1 MVVEMLSSYL
11 TQRAENLKDG
21 TLRKLQTIALIG
33 AFLLLSFMK
42 VANAQAFVAVFV
54 AEKIAGGSLS
64 YVGKRG
70 AESILGEDEQKNITP
85 SQLSNIVGQIVDEQT
100 KQLEATM
107 REIHRESNLFAYR
120 KDLEDGLN
128 SMESLLR
135 NYNTRASTD
144 TRMQRIRSILN
155 YAATVEGAFQTFFRS
170 ETLNKHYPELF
181 FPYYATYGRFAE
193 TFIVLKAEEQAVN
206 NLMAAEGIK
215 GYKEVDSYEVAK
227 AASDKLALIH
237 KFWYENYPGF
247 NLWIN
252 RFDDE
257 FCGLRGNGCSKVF
270 MYRDR
275 AQYVHKRVKTICLY
289 SNRIVN
295 ANGDPFKKMRLAS
308 SWGRDNRDGPQGL
321 NKSLARDMDLKGQVR
336 HYNVEAYKNKICEN
350 HFPFYALSYLRSFG
364 TEVTYGD
371 PVSSN
376 WRYPWTKQSIRRNEV
391 RLDDWTGPIVPRGE
405 YVLFNYYQMGN
416 TKGIIEQRKFKAFL
430 EPLEPVVM
438 STGLKPR
445 KAGDRSDNWQF
456 TFANLAERYVYTFSP
471 KISSKKVRECQIVS
485 AFGLYNG
492 YLKHLT
498 GVDFDNT
505 SFVGNLHE
513 LVAKY
518 NDGKNDLLKNADN
531 HYNLLTNKNL
541 QKNCRNGK
549 VRK

>member
-1 MVVEMLSSYL
+1 MVVEILSSYL

-21 TLRKLQTIALIG
+21 TLRKLHTIALIG
-33 AFLLLSFMK
+33 AFLLISFMK
-42 VANAQAFVAVFV
+42 VANAQAVVAVFV

-64 YVGKRG
+64 YIGKRG

-85 SQLSNIVGQIVDEQT
+85 SQLSNIVSQIVEEQT

-181 FPYYATYGRFAE
+181 FTYYATYGRFAE

-270 MYRDR
+270 IYRDR
-275 AQYVHKRVKTICLY
+275 DAYMNETAKPICLY

-308 SWGRDNRDGPQGL
+308 SWGRAGGHSSAPQGL
-321 NKSLARDMDLKGQVR
+321 NKSLARDMDLNGLPR

-364 TEVTYGD
+364 TEVQYKD
-371 PVSSN
+371 AVDERYRSS
-376 WRYPWTKQSIRRNEV
+376 WTRKSLRNDEV
-391 RLDDWTGPIVPRGE
+391 RRDDWTGPIVPRRE
-405 YVLFNYYQMGN
+405 YVLFNYYQTKN
-416 TKGIIEQRKFKAFL
+416 TKGIIEQPKFKAFL
-430 EPLEPVVM
+430 EPLAPVALR
-438 STGLKPR
+438 TKLAPR
-445 KAGDRSDNWQF
+445 KDGDRSDDWQF
-456 TFANLAERYVYTFSP
+456 TFANLEERYVYTFSP

-498 GVDFDNT
+498 GVDFNNK

-518 NDGKNDLLKNADN
+518 NDGKNDLLKNADS
-531 HYNLLTNKNL
+531 HYNLLTNENFA
-541 QKNCRNGK
+541 KNCRNGK
-549 VRK
+549 

>member
-1 MVVEMLSSYL
+1 MLSSYF

-42 VANAQAFVAVFV
+42 VANAQAVVAVFV

-64 YVGKRG
+64 YIGKRG
-70 AESILGEDEQKNITP
+70 AESILGEDEQENITP
-85 SQLSNIVGQIVDEQT
+85 RQLSNIVSQIVDEQT

-181 FPYYATYGRFAE
+181 FPYYATFGRFAE

-206 NLMAAEGIK
+206 NLMAEEGIK

-237 KFWYENYPGF
+237 KFWYENYPGSNF
-247 NLWIN
+247 WPTYY
-252 RFDDE
+252 DDE
-257 FCGLRGNGCSKVF
+257 QCPQNRSTCSRVMRAAANLRPNNSVCFS
-270 MYRDR
+270 
-275 AQYVHKRVKTICLY
+275 
-289 SNRIVN
+289 SNRLLN
-295 ANGDPFKKMRLAS
+295 ANGDPFKNMRLAS
-308 SWGRDNRDGPQGL
+308 SWGRENRDGPQGL
-321 NKSLARDMDLKGQVR
+321 NKSLARDMDLNGQVR
-336 HYNVEAYKNKICEN
+336 HYDVKTSMNKNICQN
-350 HFPFYALSYLRSFG
+350 DFPFFVLS
-364 TEVTYGD
+364 TVYGHFTQRARGGRH
-371 PVSSN
+371 PYSYSWNV
-376 WRYPWTKQSIRRNEV
+376 QSVRRNEV
-391 RLDDWTGPIVPRGE
+391 RRDDWTGPIVDRKE
-405 YVLFNYYQMGN
+405 YMLFNYYTAEN
-416 TKGIIEQRKFKAFL
+416 KKGVMQHKKFKAFI
-430 EPLEPVVM
+430 EPAAEVRLIKTFPHPQ
-438 STGLKPR
+438 KRFPYD
-445 KAGDRSDNWQF
+445 KQDNWQF
-456 TFANLAERYVYTFSP
+456 TLTNLEKRHVYTFSP
-471 KISSKKVRECQIVS
+471 KTSLKKVRECQIVS
-485 AFGLYNG
+485 AFNLYNG
-492 YLKHLT
+492 YLKYLT
-498 GVDFDNT
+498 DVDFNNK

-531 HYNLLTNKNL
+531 HYNLLTNENFA
-541 QKNCRNGK
+541 KNCRNGK
-549 VRK
+549 

>member
-1 MVVEMLSSYL
+1 MVVEILSSYL

-21 TLRKLQTIALIG
+21 TLRKLHTIALIG
-33 AFLLLSFMK
+33 AFLLISFMK
-42 VANAQAFVAVFV
+42 VANAQAVVAVFV

-85 SQLSNIVGQIVDEQT
+85 SQLSNIVSQIVEEQT

-237 KFWYENYPGF
+237 KFWYENYPGLNF
-247 NLWIN
+247 WATYYNDVQCSEN
-252 RFDDE
+252 RST
-257 FCGLRGNGCSKVF
+257 CSRVLRALGRRPPNKVCF
-270 MYRDR
+270 S
-275 AQYVHKRVKTICLY
+275 
-289 SNRIVN
+289 SNRLLN
-295 ANGDPFKKMRLAS
+295 ANGDTFKNMRLAS
-308 SWGRDNRDGPQGL
+308 SWGRGPRGSRGAQGL
-321 NKSLARDMDLKGQVR
+321 NKSLARDMDLKGEKR
-336 HYNVEAYKNKICEN
+336 HYNVKTSMNKNICQN
-350 HFPFYALSYLRSFG
+350 DFPFFVLSTVYGHYLMKSAPFNQDWNVRS
-364 TEVTYGD
+364 V
-371 PVSSN
+371 V
-376 WRYPWTKQSIRRNEV
+376 RNEV
-391 RLDDWTGPIVPRGE
+391 RRDDWTGPVVDRGE
-405 YVLFNYYQMGN
+405 YMLFNYYTAEN
-416 TKGIIEQRKFKAFL
+416 KKGVIQHSKFKAFI
-430 EPLEPVVM
+430 EPAAEVFFD
-438 STGLKPR
+438 SIHSNRT
-445 KAGDRSDNWQF
+445 KAPYDKQDNWQF
-456 TFANLAERYVYTFSP
+456 TLTNWEKRHVYTFSP
-471 KISSKKVRECQIVS
+471 KTSLKKVRECQIVS
-485 AFGLYNG
+485 AFNLYNG
-492 YLKHLT
+492 YLKYLT
-498 GVDFDNT
+498 DVDFNNK

-518 NDGKNDLLKNADN
+518 NDGKNDLLKDADN
-531 HYNLLTNKNL
+531 HYNLLTNENFA
-541 QKNCRNGK
+541 KNCRNGK
-549 VRK
+549 

>member
-1 MVVEMLSSYL
+1 MFSSYL
-11 TQRAENLKDG
+11 TQGIGNLEDG
-21 TLRKLQTIALIG
+21 TLRNLQTIALIG

-42 VANAQAFVAVFV
+42 VANAQAVVAVFV
-54 AEKIAGGSLS
+54 AEKIAGGAIS

-70 AESILGEDEQKNITP
+70 AESILGEDEQTNITP
-85 SQLSNIVGQIVDEQT
+85 SQLSNIVSQIVAEQT

-128 SMESLLR
+128 AMESLLR
-135 NYNTRASTD
+135 NYNTRASND

-181 FPYYATYGRFAE
+181 FTYYATYGRFAE

-247 NLWIN
+247 NIWIN

-257 FCGLRGNGCSKVF
+257 FCGLEGKGCSKVF
-270 MYRDR
+270 NYRDR
-275 AQYVHKRVKTICLY
+275 DAELNGTAKTVCLY
-289 SNRIVN
+289 SNKIVN

-308 SWGRDNRDGPQGL
+308 SWGRPGGNSSASQGL
-321 NKSLARDMDLKGQVR
+321 NKSLARDMDLNGLPR
-336 HYNVEAYKNKICEN
+336 HYNVEAYKNKICQQ

-364 TEVTYGD
+364 VNRFYPGVD
-371 PVSSN
+371 GYN
-376 WRYPWTKQSIRRNEV
+376 YPWNLKSIRNDEV
-391 RLDDWTGPIVPRGE
+391 RRDDWTGPIVPRKE
-405 YVLFNYYQMGN
+405 YVLFNYYQTKS
-416 TKGIIEQRKFKAFL
+416 TKGIIEQPKFKAFL
-430 EPLEPVVM
+430 EPLAPVVLR
-438 STGLKPR
+438 TKLVPR
-445 KAGDRSDNWQF
+445 YDWDRSDNWQF
-456 TFANLAERYVYTFSP
+456 TFANLEERYVYTFSP

-485 AFGLYNG
+485 AFGLYDG
-492 YLKHLT
+492 YFKHLT
-498 GVDFDNT
+498 GVDFNNK
-505 SFVGNLHE
+505 SFVGNLNE

-518 NDGKNDLLKNADN
+518 NNDKNDLQKNADN
-531 HYNLLTNKNL
+531 HYNLLTNENFA
-541 QKNCRNGK
+541 KNCRNGK

>member
-1 MVVEMLSSYL
+1 MLSSYF

-42 VANAQAFVAVFV
+42 VANAQAVVAVFV

-64 YVGKRG
+64 YIGKRG
-70 AESILGEDEQKNITP
+70 AESILGEDEQENITP
-85 SQLSNIVGQIVDEQT
+85 RQLSNIVSQIVDEQT

-275 AQYVHKRVKTICLY
+275 AQYKHKRVKTICLY

-308 SWGRDNRDGPQGL
+308 SWGRDNRHGPQGL
-321 NKSLARDMDLKGQVR
+321 NKSLARDMDLNGQVR
-336 HYNVEAYKNKICEN
+336 HYDVKTSMNKNICQN
-350 HFPFYALSYLRSFG
+350 DFPFFVLSTVYGHF
-364 TEVTYGD
+364 TERGVPYYSYSYN
-371 PVSSN
+371 V
-376 WRYPWTKQSIRRNEV
+376 QSVRRNEV
-391 RLDDWTGPIVPRGE
+391 RRDDWTGPIVDRKE
-405 YVLFNYYQMGN
+405 YMLFNYYTAEN
-416 TKGIIEQRKFKAFL
+416 KKGVMQHKKFKAFI
-430 EPLEPVVM
+430 EPAAEVRLIKTFPHPQ
-438 STGLKPR
+438 KRFPYD
-445 KAGDRSDNWQF
+445 KQDNWQF
-456 TFANLAERYVYTFSP
+456 TLTNLEKRHVYTFSP
-471 KISSKKVRECQIVS
+471 KTSLKKVRECQIVS
-485 AFGLYNG
+485 AFNLYNG
-492 YLKHLT
+492 YLKYLT
-498 GVDFDNT
+498 DVDFNNK

-531 HYNLLTNKNL
+531 HYNLLTNENFA
-541 QKNCRNGK
+541 KNCRNGK
-549 VRK
+549 

>member
-1 MVVEMLSSYL
+1 MLSSYF

-42 VANAQAFVAVFV
+42 VANAQAVVAVFV

-64 YVGKRG
+64 YIGKRG
-70 AESILGEDEQKNITP
+70 AESILGEDEQENITP
-85 SQLSNIVGQIVDEQT
+85 RQLSNIVSQIVDEQT

-181 FPYYATYGRFAE
+181 FPYYATFGRFAE

-350 HFPFYALSYLRSFG
+350 HFPFYALSLLRSFG

-371 PVSSN
+371 PVSSY

-445 KAGDRSDNWQF
+445 MAGDRSDNWQF

>member
-1 MVVEMLSSYL
+1 MVVEILSSYL
-11 TQRAENLKDG
+11 TQKAENLKDG
-21 TLRKLQTIALIG
+21 TLRKLHTIALIG
-33 AFLLLSFMK
+33 AFLLFSFMK
-42 VANAQAFVAVFV
+42 VANAQAVVAVFV

-107 REIHRESNLFAYR
+107 RAIHRESNLFAYR

-181 FPYYATYGRFAE
+181 FTYYATYGRFAE

-237 KFWYENYPGF
+237 KFWYDGYPGLNF
-247 NLWIN
+247 WTTKADAARKAGPECDPNSKYPS
-252 RFDDE
+252 
-257 FCGLRGNGCSKVF
+257 CPTVMTGTRG
-270 MYRDR
+270 YRKPNS
-275 AQYVHKRVKTICLY
+275 VCFS
-289 SNRIVN
+289 SNRLLN
-295 ANGDPFKKMRLAS
+295 ANGDPFKNMRLAS
-308 SWGRDNRDGPQGL
+308 SWGRGNPVQGL

-336 HYNVEAYKNKICEN
+336 HFDVKASMSKNICN
-350 HFPFYALSYLRSFG
+350 HDFPFYALNKVNNNGLDYKGPKFATLW
-364 TEVTYGD
+364 
-371 PVSSN
+371 N
-376 WRYPWTKQSIRRNEV
+376 IQSIVKNEV
-391 RLDDWTGPIVPRGE
+391 RRDDWTGPIVGRGE
-405 YVLFNYYQMGN
+405 YMLFNYYQASN
-416 TKGIIEQRKFKAFL
+416 TKGIITHPKFKAFI
-430 EPLEPVVM
+430 EPVAEVR
-438 STGLKPR
+438 LREKYPR
-445 KAGDRSDNWQF
+445 IRNYWDPQDNWKFAF
-456 TFANLAERYVYTFSP
+456 TYVDKRNVYTFSP
-471 KISSKKVRECQIVS
+471 KTSTKKVRECQIVS
-485 AFGLYNG
+485 AFNLYNE

-498 GVDFDNT
+498 DVDFNNK

-513 LVAKY
+513 LVARY
-518 NDGKNDLLKNADN
+518 NDGKNELLKNADN
-531 HYNLLTNKNL
+531 YYNLLTNKKFA
-541 QKNCRNGK
+541 KNCRNGK
-549 VRK
+549 